1 LTLHRTVVGVVLTIA
16 VLAAPSVV
24 AQQPSAASSY
34 EAEPSVLQA
43 PCCRFVNFYL
53 WPSEPQ
59 HYRCCSGLPDQV
71 VSPALGGPAPGAVP
85 PTYDRVV
92 VTPNASNPRIVRRS
106 SEPICVNLS
115 QLTPIERLLSQTV
128 FGGSCVDFVTYDH
141 FPCSCQTFCNDASWL
156 CNCPGVPAGEL
167 PEIKPQDS
175 LGSQPEFLSTT
186 CIPCNT
192 QSTCSSGAPPPGKSP
207 S

>member
-1 LTLHRTVVGVVLTIA
+1 MTLRRAAAATAVVLSLLWTVPSA
-16 VLAAPSVV
+16 LAQEP
-24 AQQPSAASSY
+24 AASSY
-34 EAEPSVLQA
+34 EAEPSALLA
-43 PCCRFVNFYL
+43 PCCRFVNYYL

-59 HYRCCSGLPDQV
+59 HYRCCVTRPQELAPLTGGQV
-71 VSPALGGPAPGAVP
+71 AVP
-85 PTYDRVV
+85 VAPADDGIV
-92 VTPNASNPRIVRRS
+92 VTPNASSPRLIRRDA
-106 SEPICVNLS
+106 EPTCVNLT
-115 QLTPIERLLSQTV
+115 QLSPLERLLSQTV
-128 FGGSCVDFVTYDH
+128 FGGSCVDFVSYEH

-192 QSTCSSGAPPPGKSP
+192 QSTCSASTPPPGKSP